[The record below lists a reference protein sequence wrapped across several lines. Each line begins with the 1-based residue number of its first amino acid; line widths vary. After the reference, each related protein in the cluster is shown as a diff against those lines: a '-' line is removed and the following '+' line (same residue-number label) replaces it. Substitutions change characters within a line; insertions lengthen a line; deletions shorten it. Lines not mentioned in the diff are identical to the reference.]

1 MIKKEYEIK
10 NLHCAGCAGKI
21 QNEFSKLKA
30 VKNCTIDFYKGKV
43 ILELQEEIEEEEEKG
58 TVERFIGMIETL
70 INLIETDKP
79 EVIKI
84 KQSDTIGEL
93 AKGLGISEEQIEEA
107 GLDSKFKIGQQ
118 KANIAVVY
126 RDTRDV
132 VEGKK
137 KKRTTQRKT
146 SNT

>member
-1 MIKKEYEIK
+1 MQEMQQRGKRKKELQSGTPPTPE
-10 NLHCAGCAGKI
+10 
-21 QNEFSKLKA
+21 QVDKLKELG
-30 VKNCTIDFYKGKV
+30 ISLEV
-43 ILELQEEIEEEEEKG
+43 IEINATQEFIEK
-58 TVERFIGMIETL
+58 IETL

-84 KQSDTIGEL
+84 KQRDTIGKL
-93 AKGLGISEEQIEEA
+93 AEGLGISEEQIEEA
-107 GLDSKFKIGQQ
+107 GLDSTFKIGQQ

-126 RDTRDV
+126 RDARDV